1 MIVFAVSIFLSAFLL
16 FQIQPMIGKVLLPWF
31 GGTPA
36 VWSTVMLFF
45 QVLLTGGY
53 AYAYWLMGRA
63 KKQTLIH
70 VSMIAAAIGLLVVLS
85 FFWKSPITPDAS
97 WKPQNV
103 DTPILDIFK
112 LLIVSV
118 GLPYFLLA
126 SNGPL
131 MQAWFSR
138 VFPERSYAKLYSLSN
153 VGSLLGLLAYPVLIE
168 PTLSLQNQGWMWS
181 IGFALFGSFA
191 GWIAIRNGRTAP
203 LSRPVINSVSSALPT
218 EHRDDVSG
226 VSRQA
231 NAVEA
236 ERPSLALFSLWIALS
251 ATASLFLLSVTNQIS
266 QEVAVIPF
274 LWILPLALY
283 LISFILTFSGERGY
297 NRKVYSV
304 LFIIATILTLFVL
317 LNSTRLHV
325 YWQILAYCFLLFT
338 ACMLCHGELYLLR
351 PEADHLTSFY
361 LMVSIGGALGG
372 LFVSLIAPLIF
383 NGYWEFFVGLAMATA
398 ILLSLRGGTRAERRA
413 KPEVEAAATGYS
425 QSRQS
430 PRESGI
436 ASGHPSTA
444 GFATNAQPSAQ
455 DGIPHND
462 ISARARF
469 VFFVFGLVT
478 IMLVLVGTYFSGSL
492 YTKRNFYGVIRVRED
507 LIGDPQRPAY
517 LMAHGITVHGL
528 QFIGMDRDLPTTY
541 YVKGGGAGLAILN
554 HPRYGQGLK
563 VGMLG
568 VGTGTLAIY
577 GQPGDAYRL
586 YEINPVVTDLAEGR
600 GGYFSF
606 VKDSQA
612 DVTMVLGDA
621 RISLERELA
630 ESGSQQFDVLALDTF
645 SSDSIP
651 VHLVTK
657 EAFALYLDHLA
668 PDGIIAAHIT
678 NLHLDLQPVFWQ
690 LANYYG
696 LHMVR
701 VNYEGDANGGYASH
715 WILLARDP
723 ALLDIPAI
731 QDHAVDL
738 SGYSTSLKLW
748 TDDYSN
754 LFQILK

>member
-1 MIVFAVSIFLSAFLL
+1 MFIFAVSIFLSAFLL
-16 FQIQPMIGKVLLPWF
+16 FQIQPMIGKFILPWF

-53 AYAYWLMGRA
+53 AYAYWLMGRR
-63 KKQTLIH
+63 KQTAIH
-70 VSMIAAAIGLLVVLS
+70 VSLIALS
-85 FFWKSPITPDAS
+85 FVILTSLSFVWKSPITPDAS
-97 WKPQNV
+97 LKPQDV
-103 DTPILDIFK
+103 SSPILDIFK
-112 LLIVSV
+112 LLSVTV

-126 SNGPL
+126 SNSPL

-138 VFPERSYAKLYSLSN
+138 TFPERSYATLYSLSN
-153 VGSLLGLLAYPVLIE
+153 AGSLLGLLAYPVVVE
-168 PTLSLQNQGWMWS
+168 PMMSLQRQGWMWS
-181 IGFALFGSFA
+181 VGFVSFGLFA
-191 GWIAIRNGRTAP
+191 GWIAFQNGHAAP
-203 LSRPVINSVSSALPT
+203 LSPLTADSASISP
-218 EHRDDVSG
+218 
-226 VSRQA
+226 
-231 NAVEA
+231 
-236 ERPSLALFSLWIALS
+236 RPSLAFISLWIALS
-251 ATASLFLLSVTNQIS
+251 GTASLFLLSVTNQIS

-283 LISFILTFSGERGY
+283 LLSFILTFSGERGY
-297 NRKVYSV
+297 NRKIYSI
-304 LFIIATILTLFVL
+304 LFVVSTIMTLFVL

-325 YWQILAYCFLLFT
+325 YWQILAYCLLLFT

-383 NGYWEFFVGLAMATA
+383 NGYWEFFVGLAMAIA
-398 ILLSLRGGTRAERRA
+398 ILLSLRGGQNPTKQSSTIDAE
-413 KPEVEAAATGYS
+413 
-425 QSRQS
+425 
-430 PRESGI
+430 I
-436 ASGHPSTA
+436 ASLS
-444 GFATNAQPSAQ
+444 SV
-455 DGIPHND
+455 
-462 ISARARF
+462 ARF

-478 IMLVLVGTYFSGSL
+478 VMLVLVGTYFSGSL
-492 YTKRNFYGVIRVRED
+492 YSKRNFYGVIRVRED
-507 LIGDPQRPAY
+507 MVGKPPRPAY

-528 QFIGMDRDLPTTY
+528 QFIGADRDLPTTY
-541 YVKGGGAGLAILN
+541 YVNGGGAGLAILN
-554 HPRYGQGLK
+554 HPRYRQGLK

-577 GQPGDAYRL
+577 GQPGDVYRL
-586 YEINPVVTDLAEGR
+586 YEINPVVADLAEGKD
-600 GGYFSF
+600 GYFSF

-630 ESGSQQFDVLALDTF
+630 ETGSQNFDVLVLDTF

-668 PDGIIAAHIT
+668 SDGIIAAHIT

-690 LANYYG
+690 LAKYYG
-696 LHMVR
+696 LNMVR
-701 VNYEGDANGGYASH
+701 VNYAGDDNGGYASH
-715 WILLARDP
+715 WVLLARDH
-723 ALLDIPAI
+723 ALLNAPAI
-731 QDHAVDL
+731 QKHAINMSD
-738 SGYSTSLKLW
+738 YSTTVKLW